1 VWARSAGV
9 TVDAAQT
16 SAQMA
21 YVINTPPPAPVTSVA
36 LTPNQPSPQGTG
48 TPITFSAG
56 ASGGVGPQQYKF
68 LLQSIGGAAQIVQN
82 WGTATTYAWTP
93 AATGDYTVTVWA
105 RSAGVSVDAAQ
116 ASAQVTYSVM
126 ASGVNAVSVL
136 PSSGSGSAQTFTLAY
151 SDSRGA
157 SNLIS
162 EWVWFSGGTATC
174 MVYHERATNRV
185 YLLNDAG
192 TAWTSKMLGSGSILQ
207 GSSCAINLGS
217 SSVSASGSG
226 LTLNLAVAFTPTF
239 SGEKTIRTFANAA
252 GGLSSGWQDRGS
264 WTVPGSAPAPTDSRK
279 RRKTATA
286 TTTTTLAPE
295 PTPTIQS
302 GVQVLSV
309 TPASGSGSS
318 ATFVMQYADSRGAR
332 NLVAEWVRFSG
343 GTGMCMIYHER
354 VTNTVYLINDAGS
367 AWYTGTIRTA
377 TTLQNASCAVNLGN
391 SSVSIDGSVL
401 TLNLAINFK
410 APFAG
415 TKNITMFASALGDLS
430 TGWQNRGTWIVP

>member
-1 VWARSAGV
+1 MIVWARSAGV
-9 TVDAAQT
+9 TVEAAQA

-21 YVINTPPPAPVTSVA
+21 YVVNTPPPAPVTSVA
-36 LTPNQPSPQGTG
+36 LTPNQASPQGTG
-48 TPITFSAG
+48 TPITFAAG

-116 ASAQVTYSVM
+116 ASAQVTYSVI

-185 YLLNDAG
+185 DLLNDAAA
-192 TAWTSKMLGSGSILQ
+192 TAWTSQLLGSASTLQ

-217 SSVSASGSG
+217 SSVSASSSG
-226 LTLNLAVAFTPTF
+226 LTLNLAIAFTPAF
-239 SGEKTIRTFANAA
+239 SGAKTIRMFANAA

-264 WTVPGSAPAPTDSRK
+264 WTVPSSAPAPAPTRPRVASDAKRQPRLQLRLRLPSRPQRQRRLKNASDAK
-279 RRKTATA
+279 RQPRLRL
-286 TTTTTLAPE
+286 TLRLAAPE

-318 ATFVMQYADSRGAR
+318 ANFVMQYADSRGAR
-332 NLVAEWVRFSG
+332 NLVAEWVWFSG

-354 VTNTVYLINDAGS
+354 ATNTVYLINDAGS
-367 AWYTGTIRTA
+367 AWTHR
-377 TTLQNASCAVNLGN
+377 N
-391 SSVSIDGSVL
+391 
-401 TLNLAINFK
+401 
-410 APFAG
+410 
-415 TKNITMFASALGDLS
+415 DLYRYHIAERFM
-430 TGWQNRGTWIVP
+430 RGKPRE